1 MTQSKHTSGPWV
13 IDNEEFGQ
21 PITNG
26 IVRYCPPY
34 GGGGYITIADCSLA
48 ATGNNPEWQ
57 ANARLIAAAPELL
70 EALEQIIQPTMIN
83 GDKQIK
89 VDWQQ
94 LAPGEKI
101 IRWESAKKTIAKAR
115 GK

>member
-1 MTQSKHTSGPWV
+1 MTQSKHTSGPWKV
-13 IDNEEFGQ
+13 KRNGKAGKTFFIWRNDDHKMFSPDYDGKNENYECVAQ
-21 PITNG
+21 N
-26 IVRYCPPY
+26 V
-34 GGGGYITIADCSLA
+34 S
-48 ATGNNPEWQ
+48 NE